1 MKTIL
6 ICVVILL
13 SGCATMEGVN
23 ATKDE
28 RRACAAETCS
38 VWTDRDLRVLIQR
51 AMQEGYKAGAKPGG
65 RGA

>member
-38 VWTDRDLRVLIQR
+38 VWTDRELRVLIQR
-51 AMQEGYKAGAKPGG
+51 AMEQGYKAGAKPDG
-65 RGA
+65 RGV

>member
-1 MKTIL
+1 MNAIL
-6 ICVVILL
+6 FCSVILL

-38 VWTDRDLRVLIQR
+38 VWTDRELRALIQR
-51 AMQEGYKAGAKPGG
+51 ALEEGYKAGTNPNG
-65 RGA
+65 REA

>member
-6 ICVVILL
+6 ICAVILL
-13 SGCATMEGVN
+13 SGCATMEGVT
-23 ATKDE
+23 ATKNE

-38 VWTDRDLRVLIQR
+38 VWTDRELRVLIQR
-51 AMQEGYKAGAKPGG
+51 AMQEGYKAGTNPNG

>member
-1 MKTIL
+1 MKPMIFFSA
-6 ICVVILL
+6 ILL

-38 VWTDRDLRVLIQR
+38 VWTDRELRALIQR
-51 AMQEGYKAGAKPGG
+51 AMQEGYKAGAKPSG

>member
-13 SGCATMEGVN
+13 SGCATIEGVN
-23 ATKDE
+23 ATRDE

-38 VWTDRDLRVLIQR
+38 VWTDRELRVLIQR
-51 AMQEGYKAGAKPGG
+51 AMQEGYKAGAKPAG
-65 RGA
+65 RGV

>member
-13 SGCATMEGVN
+13 SGCATIEGVN
-23 ATKDE
+23 VTKAE

-38 VWTDRDLRVLIQR
+38 VWTDRELRVLIQR
-51 AMQEGYKAGAKPGG
+51 AMEEGYKAGAKPNG
-65 RGA
+65 RGV

>member
-1 MKTIL
+1 MNAIL
-6 ICVVILL
+6 LCVVILL

-23 ATKDE
+23 ATRDE

-38 VWTDRDLRVLIQR
+38 VWTDMELRVLIQR
-51 AMQEGYKAGAKPGG
+51 AMQEGYKAGAKPAG